1 MLLAL
6 WEIAELTKGRL
17 LSGNTSRG
25 AAWTAGL
32 DSGDSLSWKSSE
44 QGSSCGSGLGRQGDE
59 ADGRVWGQNRVRSE
73 SGQSAR
79 SLEPGK
85 WQGCLEVISS
95 LLLLL
100 GPASADGAPPAE
112 DPHRGALSRNANS
125 PAVTC
130 RAPRSS
136 SQLSLKASRTK
147 RHEPEGLQ
155 GACTSFWR
163 RAGRQ
168 DGPQLVWSP
177 PGRSPGRGSRCA
189 HRVAGVTEGGSD
201 QSWLAR
207 STQRQEA
214 QMLCF

>member
-1 MLLAL
+1 MHSWARLRGPPFLEKPRAGVLLPGFWA
-6 WEIAELTKGRL
+6 
-17 LSGNTSRG
+17 
-25 AAWTAGL
+25 
-32 DSGDSLSWKSSE
+32 
-44 QGSSCGSGLGRQGDE
+44 SCGSGLGRQRDE

-100 GPASADGAPPAE
+100 GPASADGALPAE

-136 SQLSLKASRTK
+136 SQLSLKASQTK
-147 RHEPEGLQ
+147 RHGPEGLQ
-155 GACTSFWR
+155 GACTSSWR

-168 DGPQLVWSP
+168 DGPQLVRSP
-177 PGRSPGRGSRCA
+177 PGRSLGRGSRCA
-189 HRVAGVTEGGSD
+189 HRVAGVTEEGSD
-201 QSWLAR
+201 QSWLAG
-207 STQRQEA
+207 SAQRQEA
-214 QMLCF
+214 RTLCFYTY